1 MTPDHVDDIAAL
13 EAQLDSFD
21 RAERDAALDG
31 LMARV
36 DDGKIGLPPAQ
47 PKVNLHAHTF
57 YSYNAMGY
65 SPSHIVWRARREG
78 LEIVGLVDFDVL
90 DGVDEFFAAGR
101 KVGIKTVAGMETRVY
116 IPQFA
121 DREITSPGE
130 PGITYHMGT
139 GFVKSAI
146 DDPAAARFAEM
157 LRTNA
162 RKRNMDVVERVN
174 AYLDPVALDYAAD
187 VLPMSPSNTPTER
200 HLCAAYQAK
209 AERVVADRD
218 QRIAFWA
225 EKLATPAETLA
236 EIVDDARALQA
247 LIRSKTMKR
256 GGVGYQAPT
265 PETFPA
271 MTDFNAFVRAAG
283 GIPTMTWLDGS
294 RPGEQAID
302 ELLDLQMADGVA
314 ALNIIPDRNWNL
326 ADPAEKRVKLANLY
340 RIVELA
346 NERHLPLVVGTEMN
360 APGLKFVDSF
370 DAPELAPVRDAFL
383 RGAHILAG
391 HTISVLRGG
400 HGYLSDWAND
410 RFETVADKN
419 DYFEGLGRQSLQR

>member
-1 MTPDHVDDIAAL
+1 MTMESIAAL

-21 RAERDAALDG
+21 RAERDAALDALAETANNG
-31 LMARV
+31 QI
-36 DDGKIGLPPAQ
+36 DLPDPQA
-47 PKVNLHAHTF
+47 KVNLHAHTF

-90 DGVDEFFAAGR
+90 DGVDEFFTAGT
-101 KVGIKTVAGMETRVY
+101 KLGIKTVAGMETRVY
-116 IPQFA
+116 IPQFST
-121 DREITSPGE
+121 REITSPGE

-139 GFVKSAI
+139 GFVRSGI
-146 DDPAAARFAEM
+146 DDPAAAAFAEM

-174 AYLDPVALDYAAD
+174 AYLDPVTLNYDAD
-187 VLPMSPSNTPTER
+187 VLPMSPSGTPTER
-200 HLCAAYQAK
+200 HLCAAYEARAGQVFPDRD
-209 AERVVADRD
+209 ERVE
-218 QRIAFWA
+218 FWA
-225 EKLATPAETLA
+225 DMLDIPPETMAETL
-236 EIVDDARALQA
+236 DDSRALQA
-247 LIRSKTMKR
+247 LIRSNTMKR
-256 GGVGYQAPT
+256 GGVAYQAPT

-283 GIPTMTWLDGS
+283 GIPTMTWLDGT
-294 RPGEQAID
+294 RAGEQAIE

-326 ADPAEKRVKLANLY
+326 DDPDEKKTKVANLY

-346 NERHLPLVVGTEMN
+346 NARHLPLVVGTEMN
-360 APGLKFVDSF
+360 APGLKFVDTF

-383 RGAHILAG
+383 RGARILAG
-391 HTISVLRGG
+391 HTISVLRDG
-400 HGYLSDWAND
+400 HGYLSDWAAD
-410 RFETVADKN
+410 RFPNIADKN
-419 DYFEGLGRQSLQR
+419 DYFEGLGRQAPQS